1 LIRAEFIFYVSSQ
14 AASRDFYRA
23 ALGAEPTLD
32 VTGITEF
39 ELPGGSTLGLMRESS
54 IRRLLPGAFKQDSVI
69 DPRAELYLVVEGVDQ
84 WHHRALAAGGREL
97 SAPADRDWGHRVGYI
112 ADPDGHIVA
121 FAEEQESA

>member
-1 LIRAEFIFYVSSQ
+1 LIRAEFILYVSNQS
-14 AASRDFYRA
+14 ASRDFYRA
-23 ALGAEPTLD
+23 ALAAEPTLD

-39 ELPGGSTLGLMRESS
+39 ELPGGATLGLMRETS

-69 DPRAELYLVVEGVDQ
+69 DPRAELYLVVEGVDE
-84 WHHRALAAGGREL
+84 WHRRALDAGGREL